1 MTDQSKK
8 LHQTMSEDSH
18 NATGSPE
25 LRAGQELCS
34 SPDGLHL
41 ERYGPL
47 VSPVSPSQLL
57 ESSSELKTSDTS
69 GLCSS
74 ALSESANLQR
84 SLANKL
90 VASLRGAT
98 GSPEYVWTCKTWDMP
113 QQPSI
118 FALRARARTAKEG
131 LCAEIRT
138 SGSPSS
144 SELPTSDS
152 GFSGWPTPLVNDA
165 EGATHCY
172 GPKKK
177 DGSQRDL
184 HLKLP
189 DLGGWPTPTARSA
202 KAASDTAT
210 RRGGKDLQTVAQM
223 GGWPTPT
230 GSMVTEQDLAQAMTA
245 GNSRDR
251 KAYAESQVFLTGWA
265 TPTVQDAANNAGP
278 SQFERNSLPLNC
290 EATLG
295 APSTSSPAPTAKR
308 GVLNPAFSRWLMG
321 YPEEWC
327 LSAIRASR
335 KLIKPRKGA
344 Q

>member
-1 MTDQSKK
+1 MIDQSKK
-8 LHQTMSEDSH
+8 LHQTMSKDSRSV
-18 NATGSPE
+18 TGSP
-25 LRAGQELCS
+25 A
-34 SPDGLHL
+34 SPDGA
-41 ERYGPL
+41 GPYSSQDGPQTVPCGL
-47 VSPVSPSQLL
+47 QASPAKDSALP
-57 ESSSELKTSDTS
+57 ESSSESETRGTS
-69 GLCSS
+69 GLFLS
-74 ALSESANLQR
+74 ALSESVA
-84 SLANKL
+84 LANCLASKL
-90 VASLRGAT
+90 VASLRGST
-98 GSPEYVWTCKTWDMP
+98 GSPEYVWTCKSWDMP

-210 RRGGKDLQTVAQM
+210 RQGGKDLQTVAQM

-245 GNSRDR
+245 GNSKDR